1 MQWSLALRVD
11 SDVVMTVDLG
21 RDKDAPHLQSLG
33 FKLFLSPL
41 GLLYRLWT
49 RTIRLSYTDEDGRAE
64 ILDTDEPITI
74 TLWHNRLFLAGE
86 WHLRFRKRRTCFGLI
101 SGSRDGAWL
110 ETFYG
115 WAGIK
120 AIRGSRNRRGS
131 QATRELIRVVK
142 NGYDAGVTPD
152 GSRGPKYQAKSGA
165 LLISKVTRSPV
176 LLLSFAYHRAIR
188 LKSWDQF
195 MIPLPFSKVDVKTR
209 LLPYSELFK
218 DRNLEQ
224 ATEEVQRALNAM
236 TNDQ

>member
-1 MQWSLALRVD
+1 
-11 SDVVMTVDLG
+11 MTVDSG
-21 RDKDAPHLQSLG
+21 RDKDAPHLQSLA

-49 RTIRLSYTDEDGRAE
+49 RTIRFSYTDEAVQKETFGTSD
-64 ILDTDEPITI
+64 PCTI
-74 TLWHNRLFLAGE
+74 ILWHNRLFLAGE
-86 WHLRFRKRRTCFGLI
+86 WHLRFRKRRTCYGLI

-131 QATRELIRVVK
+131 QATRELIRAVK
-142 NGYDAGVTPD
+142 NGNDVGLTPD

-165 LLISKVTRSPV
+165 LLISKASRSPV
-176 LLLSFAYHRAIR
+176 LLLSFSYHGAIR

-209 LLPYSELFK
+209 LLPYKELFK

-224 ATEEVQRALNAM
+224 ATEEVQRALNEM